1 MLLQYQ
7 VLCHTVSHLSVEDNV
22 ERVERLHCERE
33 YLVGYK
39 ESLTSICSFVYMV
52 IGALKSSHGKLQHLQ
67 SYVELF
73 RTSLEVEEVPC

>member
-1 MLLQYQ
+1 MVLLQYQ

-39 ESLTSICSFVYMV
+39 ESLTSICSFIYMV
-52 IGALKSSHGKLQHLQ
+52 IGMLQHLQ

>member
-39 ESLTSICSFVYMV
+39 ESLTSICSFIYMV
-52 IGALKSSHGKLQHLQ
+52 IGMLQHLQ

>member
-1 MLLQYQ
+1 VLLQYQ

-39 ESLTSICSFVYMV
+39 ESLTSICSFIYMV
-52 IGALKSSHGKLQHLQ
+52 IGMLQHLQ

>member
-7 VLCHTVSHLSVEDNV
+7 VLRHTVSHLSVEDNV

-39 ESLTSICSFVYMV
+39 ESLTSICSFIYMV
-52 IGALKSSHGKLQHLQ
+52 IGMLQHLQ